1 MNTTRPNLIPPLV
14 MLTLVIVLGVVMI
27 VREPDM
33 TWLWAFAMTI
43 MPLCWFLIER
53 LRFRGELTDFER
65 EDRVTIRTSVA
76 GAGLMLAV
84 PLGLTVLFTSGIE
97 TITDAIEQRAM
108 GITFAVVMVLWG
120 NFVPKR
126 LASLSGK
133 ECSPQGQ
140 QAFNRFSG
148 LMFMTTGLL
157 YGLIWAFVPLDLALP
172 ASMTVL
178 GFGMAILMGRAAL
191 KALRK

>member
-1 MNTTRPNLIPPLV
+1 MNTTRPNLIAPLV
-14 MLTLVIVLGVVMI
+14 MLTIVIALGAVMI

-33 TWLWAFAMTI
+33 TLLWAFAMAI
-43 MPLCWFLIER
+43 MPVCWFVIEL
-53 LRFRGELTDFER
+53 LRFQGELSDFER
-65 EDRVTIRTSVA
+65 EDRVAIRTSIA

-84 PLGLTVLFTSGIE
+84 PLALTVLFTSGFE
-97 TITDAIEQRAM
+97 TITDAFEKRAM
-108 GITFAVVMVLWG
+108 GISFAVVMILWG

-126 LASLSGK
+126 AASLSGK

-157 YGLIWAFVPLDLALP
+157 YGLIWAFAPLDFALP

-178 GFGMAILMGRAAL
+178 GIGMAIMMGRATM

>member
-14 MLTLVIVLGVVMI
+14 MLTLVIVLGAVMI

-33 TWLWAFAMTI
+33 IWLWAFAMAI
-43 MPLCWFLIER
+43 MPLCWFVLER

-65 EDRVTIRTSVA
+65 EDRVAIRTSVA

-84 PLGLTVLFTSGIE
+84 PLGLTVLFTSGFE
-97 TITDAIEQRAM
+97 TITDAFEQRAM
-108 GITFAVVMVLWG
+108 GITFAAVMILWG

-126 LASLSGK
+126 AASLSGK

-157 YGLIWAFVPLDLALP
+157 YGLIWAFAPLDLALP
-172 ASMTVL
+172 VSMTVL
-178 GFGMAILMGRAAL
+178 GIGMAIMMGRAAL
-191 KALRK
+191 KAMRK

>member
-14 MLTLVIVLGVVMI
+14 MLTLVIVLGAVMI
-27 VREPDM
+27 VREPGM
-33 TWLWAFAMTI
+33 AWVWGFAMAI
-43 MPLCWFLIER
+43 MPVCWFVIER

-65 EDRVTIRTSVA
+65 EDRVAIRTSVA
-76 GAGLMLAV
+76 GAGVMLAV
-84 PLGLTVLFTSGIE
+84 PLGLTVLFTSGFVI
-97 TITDAIEQRAM
+97 ITDAFEQRAM
-108 GITFAVVMVLWG
+108 GVSFAIVMVLWG

-126 LASLSGK
+126 AASLSGK
-133 ECSPQGQ
+133 ECSPEGQ

-157 YGLIWAFVPLDLALP
+157 YGLIWAFAPLDLALP
-172 ASMTVL
+172 VSMTVL
-178 GFGMAILMGRAAL
+178 GIGMAIMMGRAAM